1 MKSAVDL
8 QEQQPQEP
16 EQASPKQ
23 EIRREVI
30 ELVKMVVLFLILFWT
45 LKTFVVEGYQVQGPS
60 MLPTLEDRERILVFK
75 LPHELSKLPFLRR
88 WETIKPGNI
97 VVFESTVEANKR
109 YVKRVIAKGP
119 GGRARNTVSAQS
131 TEDGRSSGPVVHL
144 KYDRGTVYVNNRKVD
159 EQYLIPAETR
169 SPDVDEIDL
178 RPGEYY
184 VMGDH
189 RSVSKDSRSF
199 RAITSDQI
207 VGRAVFRFWPLSKF
221 GPV

>member
-1 MKSAVDL
+1 MNRAVEV
-8 QEQQPQEP
+8 QEKYPQEP
-16 EQASPKQ
+16 EQATPKQ
-23 EIRREVI
+23 EVRREVI

-45 LKTFVVEGYQVQGPS
+45 LKSFVVEGYQVQGPS

-88 WETIKPGNI
+88 WETIKPGDI
-97 VVFESTVEANKR
+97 VVFESSVESNKR
-109 YVKRVIAKGP
+109 YVKRIIAKGP
-119 GGRARNTVSAQS
+119 PGRIRNTVSAQA
-131 TEDGRSSGPVVHL
+131 TDNGRDLTPPVHV
-144 KYDRGTVYVNNRKVD
+144 KYDRGTVYINNRKV
-159 EQYLIPAETR
+159 EEKYLSPAETR

-207 VGRAVFRFWPLSKF
+207 VGKAVFRFWPLSKF